1 MKISL
6 YQGTSLLLIAINLT
20 AGGGL
25 ECAQDGFL
33 DDCIDEPLP
42 PLPPIINICEKY

>member
-6 YQGTSLLLIAINLT
+6 YQGTLLLLIAMILT
-20 AGGGL
+20 ACGGGGL

-33 DDCIDEPLP
+33 GDCIDEPLP
-42 PLPPIINICEKY
+42 PLPRILS